1 MIKRIDVKWLK
12 VGMYVVQ
19 LDRPWIETPFLFKKF
34 LVKSPEQIRQLK
46 EYCSYV
52 HIDTDKGEDA
62 DAGIA
67 AAKLDA
73 RIINKLKKI
82 PTEERP
88 PERKPL
94 VTFREEVRQALV
106 IRDKTKEAVG
116 HMLEDVRIGKSLDT
130 TEAKQAVE
138 NIVDSITR
146 NREAL
151 VCLTQLKN
159 RDEYTSIHS
168 MNVCILC
175 IAFGR
180 YLGLRGEQLQFL
192 GVGALLHDIGKMRV
206 PLEILNKPGK
216 LTDDEFA
223 IMKNH
228 VVYAADIL
236 EETPG
241 FSPRS
246 MKVVTEHHER
256 FTGGGYPRGLGGDN
270 ISMPGQLAAI
280 VDVYDAI
287 TSDRVY
293 RNHLHPHEAIKRMYE
308 WSARDFNKG
317 LLERFIKCIGI
328 YPLGSLVQI
337 NHADLGIVV
346 SSNEGNALKPAVMLV
361 LDEQG
366 RPHDPP
372 RVIDLTQKDKSGV
385 KQQWT
390 VTKVMDPAECGVETE
405 RFIREKM

>member
-1 MIKRIDVKWLK
+1 MIKRIDVKGLK

-19 LDRPWIETPFLFKKF
+19 LDRPWIETPFLFSKF
-34 LVKSPEQIRQLK
+34 LIKSSEQISQLK

-52 HIDTDKGEDA
+52 HIDTDKGKDA
-62 DAGIA
+62 DSAIPA
-67 AAKLDA
+67 AQMDA
-73 RIINKLKKI
+73 RIVNKLTKI
-82 PTEERP
+82 ENEERP
-88 PERKPL
+88 PEGSPQ
-94 VTFREEVRQALV
+94 VAFREEIRQALV
-106 IRDKTKEAVG
+106 TRDKTKQVVDN
-116 HMLEDVRIGKSLDT
+116 MLEDVRIGKSIDT
-130 TEAKQAVE
+130 AEAKLAVE
-138 NIVDSITR
+138 NIMDSITR

-180 YLGLRGEQLQFL
+180 HLGLRREQLQFL

-216 LTDDEFA
+216 LTDDEFT

-228 VVYAADIL
+228 VLFAAGIL
-236 EETPG
+236 EKTAG

-246 MKVVTEHHER
+246 MKVVMEHHER
-256 FTGGGYPRGLGGDN
+256 FTGGGYPQGLSGEN
-270 ISMPGQLAAI
+270 ISMLGQLAAI

-293 RNHLHPHEAIKRMYE
+293 HNHMHPHDAIKKMYE

-317 LLERFIKCIGI
+317 LLEKFIKCIGI
-328 YPLGSLVQI
+328 YPLGSLVEV
-337 NHADLGIVV
+337 NHADLGIVI

-361 LDEQG
+361 LDELGQ
-366 RPHDPP
+366 PHEEPK
-372 RVIDLTQKDKSGV
+372 VIDLMQKDKSGE
-385 KQQWT
+385 KHKWT
-390 VTKVMDPAECGVETE
+390 ITKVMDPEECGVETE
-405 RFIREKM
+405 RFIREKL